1 MNVWLHKR
9 QLRTGFT
16 LIELLVV
23 IAIIAILAAILF
35 PVFAQ
40 AREKARTTSCLSNS
54 KEIGLA
60 IQMYAQDYDE
70 TVVPWFVATGKA
82 RDNWR
87 HDLNSWCQL
96 MQPYIKNGAPID
108 PPTVAG
114 GVSPQGIMSCPSF
127 DAAKRSQAA
136 AAADCD
142 GSPLMA
148 EGYYP
153 AAWYHAHFGIGF
165 GINCNTSGGG
175 AWGCTAAGTQ
185 ADPIFHFAGSDV
197 RFGVMALA
205 QINRPAETAI
215 VTDGMTGVLNNG
227 AYSFGTTMGCEAAT
241 AHTGGGN
248 HTWMDGHSKWIARNS
263 ERYLDKDSN
272 GIWYKR
278 YFTVDR

>member
-1 MNVWLHKR
+1 MNVRTPSRAH
-9 QLRTGFT
+9 RTGFT

-40 AREKARTTSCLSNS
+40 AREKARTTSCLSNT

-60 IQMYAQDYDE
+60 ILMYGQDYDE
-70 TVVPWFVATGKA
+70 TIVPWFVATGKP

-108 PPTVAG
+108 PPVVAG
-114 GVSPQGIMSCPSF
+114 GVPPNGIMSCPSF
-127 DAAKRSQAA
+127 DAAKRSMAA
-136 AAADCD
+136 AAPDCD
-142 GSPLMA
+142 NNDLVA
-148 EGYYP
+148 LGYYP
-153 AAWYHAHFGIGF
+153 ALWYHAHFGIGF
-165 GINCNTSGGG
+165 GAAAKCE
-175 AWGCTAAGTQ
+175 AGCAAGTQ
-185 ADPIFHFAGSDV
+185 ADPYYYFAGSDV
-197 RFGVMALA
+197 RVHVMTLA
-205 QINRPAETAI
+205 EVNRPAETAI

-241 AHTGGGN
+241 AHNGGGN
-248 HTWMDGHSKWIARNS
+248 HTWLDGHSKWIARNS

-278 YFTVDR
+278 YYMVDR